1 MKVRRVFIVAMVLV
15 GAAAAQTAVE
25 EMKAKIAAVR
35 YNPLAAQARI
45 QGDVHLKLESGVVRV
60 LSGHP
65 ILART
70 AEENA
75 RTLGS
80 IGETELDLTYHF
92 GLADPIIV
100 PTSTIVKRGNALE
113 RAVLRMF
120 GRRTEKV
127 VLGHRCESS
136 YPPPNNIEVH
146 GGVVEVWI
154 YANVGCLNTQTS
166 TLVARR

>member
-1 MKVRRVFIVAMVLV
+1 MKVRRIFIVAMILV
-15 GAAAAQTAVE
+15 GAAAAQTRVDE
-25 EMKAKIAAVR
+25 LKSKITAVR

-45 QGDVHLKLESGVVRV
+45 QGDVHLKLASGVVTV

-80 IGETELDLTYHF
+80 TGEMDLTYHF

-136 YPPPNNIEVH
+136 YPPPNEIEVH
-146 GGVVEVWI
+146 GGVVEIWI

-166 TLVARR
+166 TLVARL